1 VENEDGRSHLALSQQ
16 NGHGVSQ
23 LFDGRQK
30 DKDRFARDETTGL
43 PFEVLSVRAESEV
56 PDQEVAQGEPYQATD
71 RDGKGE

>member
-1 VENEDGRSHLALSQQ
+1 
-16 NGHGVSQ
+16 